1 MPEEHH
7 TKILGPQGN
16 TFTPYKSLVQP
27 AALQAQLVLLIQSP
41 LSSYVIPAL
50 STFRYWSPLSS

>member
-1 MPEEHH
+1 MLEEHH

-16 TFTPYKSLVQP
+16 TFTSYESLVQP
-27 AALQAQLVLLIQSP
+27 AALQVQLVLIQSL
-41 LSSYVIPAL
+41 LSSYVIPAP